1 MKKYLIVTV
10 RAHAGRDL
18 AEILLFTRPEAENH
32 HHELITAMAPPPQLT
47 RGR

>member
-10 RAHAGRDL
+10 RAHPRRDL
-18 AEILLFTRPEAENH
+18 AEILLLTRPEAENH
-32 HHELITAMAPPPQLT
+32 HHEVIAAMAPPSQLT

>member
-18 AEILLFTRPEAENH
+18 AEILLLTRPEAENH
-32 HHELITAMAPPPQLT
+32 HHEVIAAMASAPQLT
-47 RGR
+47 RDR